1 MRRYIILLMCVMS
14 WGAGLFAQRFGAAI
28 VLGPSLSQVQGE
40 GNAGYDKL
48 GFSGGLQGIVFL
60 SDRFDMYVDLLYSQR
75 GSRSSLIDRSFIDRN
90 GFDLD
95 YIEIPVSFVIK
106 DWIQEAEDGMKYG
119 KLGLYGGASYGRLVR
134 SRAIGFDQEAANQV
148 SSNDLSLLAGLRF
161 QWNRNWALNVRYT
174 RSIQAVAPA
183 YAPDELNPLFPY
195 SINLRLEYIL

>member
-1 MRRYIILLMCVMS
+1 MS

-134 SRAIGFDQEAANQV
+134 SRAIGFDQEAADQV

>member
-1 MRRYIILLMCVMS
+1 MS
-14 WGAGLFAQRFGAAI
+14 WGTGLYAQRFGAAI
-28 VLGPSLSQVQGE
+28 LLGPSLSQVQGE

-95 YIEIPVSFVIK
+95 YIEIPVSFIIK

-134 SRAIGFDQEAANQV
+134 SRAIGFDQEAADQV

>member
-1 MRRYIILLMCVMS
+1 MS

-60 SDRFDMYVDLLYSQR
+60 SDRFDIYVDLLYSQR

-134 SRAIGFDQEAANQV
+134 SRAIGFDQEAADQV

-174 RSIQAVAPA
+174 RSIQAVAPT

>member
-119 KLGLYGGASYGRLVR
+119 KLGLYGGASYGQLIR
-134 SRAIGFDQEAANQV
+134 SRAIGFDQEAADQV

>member
-1 MRRYIILLMCVMS
+1 MCVMS

-95 YIEIPVSFVIK
+95 YIDIPVSFVIK

-134 SRAIGFDQEAANQV
+134 SRAIGFDQEAADQV